1 MVLKWIVGSKVD
13 HPLAD
18 PKQAKALVAELPPHD
33 YLKALDEIT
42 RWLELLNESE
52 GFKLDRMFEIAELLD
67 TTART
72 HQRKLVQDYL
82 GMSRQQKFQE
92 NKLWTCGYKFSKAL
106 GNSYLSCVRQY
117 QSGAGGAGT
126 VKKQVP
132 LFVAR
137 GVRALAVQV
146 KWTMLRYGP
155 FETNLWSAIG
165 ELYGYAEKGGY
176 ASAALTI
183 YAGPQGASSVENEY
197 LRVMMV
203 WASSADVL
211 PPLKQEIAER
221 TVAHFVTSFKL
232 AKDPFPGALYSFDPA
247 RDKPPIR
254 LFGTPAPAPHMTYFG
269 PGDAPA
275 QLAGLIAVVEQTGAL
290 PSTVNLG
297 PPHPAETVLG
307 VLKHLA
313 VYWSDKPPARASERR
328 ATTARITVVPGYFA
342 LLDELERD
350 ESDAL
355 NFSVSSAES
364 WVVENVSD
372 NGYGALVPASTTDW
386 IRVGE
391 MIGLQVEGTPQ
402 WGIGLVRRVMRDE
415 HRQYHVGIEIISR
428 SVIMVHIAAPEGDSG
443 EGESAVLLSGTPDAN
458 GEVGLVMR
466 AGRYDPNVTIR
477 IAGRSKSYL
486 FTPSRMMDAGD
497 DFDWATF
504 KIEPVA
510 S

>member
-1 MVLKWIVGSKVD
+1 LVLKWIVGSKVD

-18 PKQAKALVAELPPHD
+18 PKQARALVAELPAHD

-42 RWLELLNESE
+42 RWLESLNESE
-52 GFKLDRMFEIAELLD
+52 GFKLDRFFEIADLLD
-67 TTART
+67 TAART

-92 NKLWTCGYKFSKAL
+92 NKLWTCGHKFSKAL
-106 GNSYLSCVRQY
+106 GDTYLNCVRQY
-117 QSGAGGAGT
+117 QSGSSGAAA

-132 LFVAR
+132 VFVAR
-137 GVRALAVQV
+137 GVRALAMQV

-155 FETNLWSAIG
+155 FEARLWSSIG

-176 ASAALTI
+176 AATSLTV
-183 YAGPQGASSVENEY
+183 YAGTQGTGSVERDY
-197 LRVMMV
+197 LKVMMLC
-203 WASSADVL
+203 ASSADVL

-221 TVAHFVTSFKL
+221 AVGHFVNSFQL
-232 AKDPFPGALYSFDPA
+232 AKDPFPAAMYSFDPA
-247 RDKPPIR
+247 RDKPPVR
-254 LFGTPAPAPHMTYFG
+254 LFGNPAPAPNMTFFG
-269 PGDAPA
+269 PGEART
-275 QLAGLIAVVEQTGAL
+275 QLADVIAVVEQTGAL

-415 HRQYHVGIEIISR
+415 QRQYHVGIEIISR
-428 SVIMVHIAAPEGDSG
+428 SVIMVRIAAPEGDAG
-443 EGESAVLLSGTPDAN
+443 EGENAVLLSGTPDAN

-466 AGRYDPNVTIR
+466 AGRYDPNVTIK

-497 DFDWATF
+497 DYDWATF
-504 KIEPVA
+504 KIDPVA
-510 S
+510 A